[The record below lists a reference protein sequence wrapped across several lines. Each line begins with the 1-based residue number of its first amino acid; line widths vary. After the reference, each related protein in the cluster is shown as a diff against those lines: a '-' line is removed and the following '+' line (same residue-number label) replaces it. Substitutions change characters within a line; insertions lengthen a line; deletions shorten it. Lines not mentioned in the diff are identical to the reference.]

1 MNRRAPLFVILVGL
15 AIFISVHGAFS
26 QGDAGAAWRVIN
38 SASNTGKLP
47 FSDGIQTGR
56 TLYLSGKIGIDP
68 KTGKAYEKIDDEIA
82 GLLGD
87 VKATLAQADMTMDDL
102 AYVQVFC
109 TDLKY
114 YDKFNAAYRS
124 NFTKEFPA
132 RAFIGVATLLRDGHF
147 ELQAIAV
154 KR

>member
-1 MNRRAPLFVILVGL
+1 MNRRAPLFVILVAL

-26 QGDAGAAWRVIN
+26 QGDAGAVRRVIN

-82 GLLGD
+82 GLLAD

-132 RAFIGVATLLRDGHF
+132 RAFIGVASLLRDGHF

>member
-1 MNRRAPLFVILVGL
+1 MNRRAPFFIVLIAL
-15 AIFISVHGAFS
+15 AVFISVHGAFS
-26 QGDAGAAWRVIN
+26 QGDAVAARRAIN
-38 SASNTGKLP
+38 SANNTGKLP
-47 FSDGIQTGR
+47 FSDGIQVGR
-56 TLYLSGKIGIDP
+56 TLYISGKIGIDP
-68 KTGKAYEKIDDEIA
+68 KSGKAHENIDDEIGA
-82 GLLGD
+82 LMTG
-87 VKATLAQADMTMDDL
+87 VKGTLTQADMTMDDL
-102 AYVQVFC
+102 VYVQVFC

-132 RAFIGVATLLRDGHF
+132 RAFVGVASLLRDGHF

>member
-1 MNRRAPLFVILVGL
+1 VNRRAPIFLILIML

-26 QGDAGAAWRVIN
+26 QGDAGAARRVIN

-82 GLLGD
+82 ALLEN

-109 TDLKY
+109 SDLKY

-132 RAFIGVATLLRDGHF
+132 RAFIGVASLLRDGHF

>member
-1 MNRRAPLFVILVGL
+1 MNRRAPLFIILVGL
-15 AIFISVHGAFS
+15 AIFISVHGALS
-26 QGDAGAAWRVIN
+26 QGDAGAARGVIN

-132 RAFIGVATLLRDGHF
+132 RAFVGVAALLRDGHF

>member
-1 MNRRAPLFVILVGL
+1 MNRRAPFFIVLIAL
-15 AIFISVHGAFS
+15 AVISVHGAFS
-26 QGDAGAAWRVIN
+26 QGDAGPARRVIN
-38 SASNTGKLP
+38 SANNTGKLP
-47 FSDGIQTGR
+47 FSDGIQVGR
-56 TLYLSGKIGIDP
+56 TLYISGKIGIDP
-68 KTGKAYEKIDDEIA
+68 KTGKAYENIDDEIA
-82 GLLGD
+82 ALMTG
-87 VKATLAQADMTMDDL
+87 VKGTLTQADMTMDDL

-124 NFTKEFPA
+124 NFTKDFPA
-132 RAFIGVATLLRDGHF
+132 RAFIGVASLLRDGHF

>member
-15 AIFISVHGAFS
+15 AIVISVHGAFS
-26 QGDAGAAWRVIN
+26 QGDAGAPRRVIN

-114 YDKFNAAYRS
+114 YDKFNATYRS

>member
-15 AIFISVHGAFS
+15 AIVISVHGALS
-26 QGDAGAAWRVIN
+26 QGDSGAARRVIN

-56 TLYLSGKIGIDP
+56 TLYLSGKIGIDA
-68 KTGKAYEKIDDEIA
+68 KTGKAYEKIDDEIT

-87 VKATLAQADMTMDDL
+87 LKATLAQADMSMDDL

-114 YDKFNAAYRS
+114 YDKFNATYRS